1 MALAETLSSSVP
13 ANSGAAA
20 STSPRLPTHLRG
32 LKDLPIVRQVLLL
45 LAIAGAVAGGVY
57 AFHWSQ
63 QPGQVALFA
72 ELAGADAA
80 AAAEALR
87 AAGLPYRLDAASGKL
102 TVDAGSVHEARLLLA
117 SQGLP
122 KATASGFEMMQEDPG
137 LGVSTFLEGA
147 RYNHALETELA
158 RSVALLASVKAARVH
173 LAIPKPS
180 AFTRPEVGA
189 SASVL
194 VNLHPGRELE
204 AGQVEAIVHMVASSV
219 AGLKTERVTVID
231 QFGRLKSG
239 QDDDALAISTE
250 QFDYTRRVE
259 ADYARRIEQ
268 LLAPITGAGR
278 ISTQVAAELDYSQTE
293 EARERYEPDR
303 AVLRSETTSEQTTR
317 GPASPQGVP
326 GALTNQPPQAQPA
339 LPLNA
344 LAAQGDAQAPV
355 SESRNA
361 SRSFEVDRTLSHTR
375 QPMGRLKKLTV
386 AVLVDDLS
394 RPDGKGGSTIKAL
407 SAEELARIESLVRD
421 AVGFDAVRGDRV
433 TVQNLSFL
441 PTETLEPVADLPIW
455 MQPQVQNLL
464 RHGFGLLAIVVLV
477 FAALRPALKVLLAP
491 APQPVS
497 LDAPVGMIA
506 HHPEGAAPGAGRGR
520 AGQDQVLQA
529 DEEDDSPEPFEVSGP
544 YEKKLQSAR
553 NAVAQDPKRVAQV
566 VKSWL
571 AEDAGAG

>member
-1 MALAETLSSSVP
+1 
-13 ANSGAAA
+13 
-20 STSPRLPTHLRG
+20 
-32 LKDLPIVRQVLLL
+32 
-45 LAIAGAVAGGVY
+45 
-57 AFHWSQ
+57 
-63 QPGQVALFA
+63 
-72 ELAGADAA
+72 
-80 AAAEALR
+80 
-87 AAGLPYRLDAASGKL
+87 
-102 TVDAGSVHEARLLLA
+102 VHVARLLLA

-158 RSVALLASVKAARVH
+158 RSIALLAPVKAARVH

-180 AFTRPEVGA
+180 AFARPDAGA

-194 VNLHPGRELE
+194 VNLYPGRELE

-219 AGLKTERVTVID
+219 AGLKTERVTVVD

-239 QDDDALAISTE
+239 QDEDALAISTE

-317 GPASPQGVP
+317 GPAGPQGVP

-344 LAAQGDAQAPV
+344 LAGQNEAQGPV
-355 SESRNA
+355 NESRNA
-361 SRSFEVDRTLSHTR
+361 TRSFEVDRTLSHTR
-375 QPMGRLKKLTV
+375 LPMGRLKKLTV

-394 RPDGKGGSTIKAL
+394 RPDGKGGSTIKPL
-407 SAEELARIESLVRD
+407 TAEELARIESLVRD
-421 AVGFDAVRGDRV
+421 AVGFDAARGDRV
-433 TVQNLSFL
+433 TVQNVSFL

-491 APQPVS
+491 SPQPVS
-497 LDAPVGMIA
+497 LDSPVGMIA
-506 HHPEGAAPGAGRGR
+506 HHPDGAAPGTGKGRSR
-520 AGQDQVLQA
+520 QDQVLQA
-529 DEEDDSPEPFEVSGP
+529 DEEEDTPEPFEVSGP

-571 AEDAGAG
+571 AEDVGAN